1 MIRGFKGKTPKV
13 AESAFVSELACIIG
27 DVEIGENSSVWPGA
41 VIRTESTS
49 IKVGSET
56 AIEDNCVIHGG
67 VTIGDNVTIGHGA
80 IVQCRSIGNNV
91 LIGMNATV
99 LHGAEIGSFCII
111 GAGSLVSQGMKI
123 PDNSFVVG
131 VPAKI
136 RGQVSSEKQLEEQ
149 LGSQHYVEL
158 AKEYK
163 EQGF

>member
-1 MIRGFKGKTPKV
+1 
-13 AESAFVSELACIIG
+13 
-27 DVEIGENSSVWPGA
+27 
-41 VIRTESTS
+41 
-49 IKVGSET
+49 
-56 AIEDNCVIHGG
+56 
-67 VTIGDNVTIGHGA
+67 
-80 IVQCRSIGNNV
+80 
-91 LIGMNATV
+91 MNATV